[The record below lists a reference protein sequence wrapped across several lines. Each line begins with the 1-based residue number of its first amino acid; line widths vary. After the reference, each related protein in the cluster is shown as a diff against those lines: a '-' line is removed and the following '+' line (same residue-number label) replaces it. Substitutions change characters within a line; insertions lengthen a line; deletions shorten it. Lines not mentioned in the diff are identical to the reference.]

1 MNTIDWKPKQNPFN
15 VFSVYPKIFL
25 GDYKCGTK
33 EVWNVIVSAIVDDKM
48 L

>member
-33 EVWNVIVSAIVDDKM
+33 EVWNVKVSAIVNDKM